1 MSKFL
6 LGVIYGI
13 IAQVIT
19 YFQLQG
25 NIKWNLMEKYPV
37 VIYITSIPLTFLYVK
52 SVQYFVEAFDGRV
65 WPARL
70 IGFAVGI
77 FVFTIL
83 TSLVFKEPLTLK
95 TITTLL
101 LALIIILIQI
111 FWK

>member
-1 MSKFL
+1 MNKLL
-6 LGVIYGI
+6 LGIIYGV

-25 NIKWNLMEKYPV
+25 NIKWNLMDRYPILMYMV
-37 VIYITSIPLTFLYVK
+37 SLPLTFLYVK

-77 FVFTIL
+77 IVFTFL
-83 TSLVFKEPLTLK
+83 THVVFKEQMTWK
-95 TITTLL
+95 TIITLVL
-101 LALIIILIQI
+101 SIVIILIQI